1 MVAVAFGFGSLYN
14 HSPEWNA
21 SFKVR
26 KKTRELVFRAAR
38 DIAEGEQIFINYDW
52 EKGDYDF
59 KTPG

>member
-1 MVAVAFGFGSLYN
+1 M
-14 HSPEWNA
+14 
-21 SFKVR
+21 R
-26 KKTRELVFRAAR
+26 KKTKELVFRAAR